1 MCDYVSKFILC
12 VLQTQHGKTFTAIE
26 EIEREIACNN
36 GSNRSIHL
44 IFTMNTLLNNSQFVK
59 RLETIEQKY
68 GEGTVCVLSSKKDKT
83 YRHVKNDKELLGEFF
98 DKTTCPRIVVM
109 CSNKKRYLDGV
120 KFIDKISRNDNN
132 ISGIFVYYDELHSYI
147 NDNLRS
153 QIENIHELDI
163 VKKIMALTATP
174 DNIFKDTGFWSTI
187 QLIHLNNFNSINYSG
202 CADMVFHNIED
213 YYENPY
219 KRPSNREGGVERENI
234 EFIDN
239 VLTKHPEILGYY
251 TRSFI
256 PGHQRIAT
264 HNKIR
269 DLISIKNDKAV
280 VIMINGTEKNITY
293 KDLLGN
299 KIILDLKTEG
309 SEEVSDTYSR
319 LIKQYNLE
327 DRPIVIT
334 GYYCVSM
341 GQTLTSKTLG
351 TFTSAIFGHM
361 DIANDS
367 LYQLFGRITG
377 RNKDW
382 EKYTRTHVY
391 CTSVIQNRCMI
402 MEKCARNMSMEHNG
416 KEVTREQ
423 YREPMC
429 NNEDVMKNIR
439 PQKIKKENK
448 KVDENNF
455 RIEYFETR
463 NEATIFIKDK
473 FGVKARIENKAAKC
487 LQLNGE
493 NPTYDYILNRKW
505 GINAKCK
512 FRACHTFEDKWC
524 VWWREET
531 LLILR

>member
-1 MCDYVSKFILC
+1 MTDFVSKFKLC
-12 VLQTQHGKTFTAIE
+12 VLPTQHGKTFTAIE
-26 EIEREIACNN
+26 EIETEIAFNN
-36 GSNRSIHL
+36 GSKRSIHL
-44 IFTMNTLLNNSQFVK
+44 IFTMNTILNNSQFVK

-98 DKTTCPRIVVM
+98 DKTTCPRIVAM
-109 CSNKKRYLDGV
+109 CSNKKRYSDGV
-120 KFIDKISRNDNN
+120 NFIDKISRNDNN

-147 NDNLRS
+147 NDNVRS
-153 QIENIHELDI
+153 QIEYIHELGI

-187 QLIHLNNFNSINYSG
+187 QLIHLTNFNSINYSG
-202 CADMVFHNIED
+202 CADMVFHNNED
-213 YYENPY
+213 YYEKPY
-219 KRPSNREGGVERENI
+219 HRPSNRKGGVELENI
-234 EFIDN
+234 EFIDH

-256 PGHQRIAT
+256 PGHRVIVT

-269 DLISIKNDKAV
+269 ELIFTKNDKSV
-280 VIMINGTEKNITY
+280 VIMINGKEKNITY
-293 KDLLGN
+293 NDLSGN
-299 KIILDLKTEG
+299 KIILDLKTEDC
-309 SEEVSDTYSR
+309 EEVSDTISR
-319 LIKQYNLE
+319 LIKKYKLE
-327 DRPIVIT
+327 DLPIVIT
-334 GYYCVSM
+334 GYNCVSM
-341 GQTLTSKTLG
+341 GQTLTSEMLG

-361 DIANDS
+361 DISNDS

-382 EKYTRTHVY
+382 NRYTPTNVY
-391 CTSVIQNRCMI
+391 CTSVIQKRCMS
-402 MEKCARNMSMEHNG
+402 MEECARNMVNKHNG

-439 PQKIKKENK
+439 PQKIKKESKRTN
-448 KVDENNF
+448 ENNF
-455 RIEYFETR
+455 NIRSFDKC
-463 NEATIFIKDK
+463 NEATVFIKDK
-473 FGVKARIENKAAKC
+473 FGVNARIENKAAKC

-505 GINAKCK
+505 GIDAKCK

-524 VWWREET
+524 VWWRE
-531 LLILR
+531 